1 GDRRRAAVRG
11 GDTVSE
17 GPMQITVT
25 AQDNATP
32 ALHDLFIA
40 LGGTEQEWQDAQ
52 DAPLFAQVAE

>member
-1 GDRRRAAVRG
+1 
-11 GDTVSE
+11 
-17 GPMQITVT
+17 MQITVT